1 MHGIRLNSNII
12 HAKQIKKYIMTKRE
26 RYLGLQTDLEDEVWK
41 RLDMTN
47 CYYISNMGRV
57 RSDSYIIKQQLN
69 KKTGLLQAMVYTTEG
84 KPKLLNV
91 QSWVAKMF
99 LPKPKDKAMIVR
111 HISKDLLDNSANN
124 LVWAYRGVA
133 KNVNAGIY
141 LKGIKKEKK
150 PRYRYI
156 IKQKTL
162 TGFVVATYASFDEL
176 EKLGFK
182 RSCIMA
188 VNSGNYH
195 KDNYKSY
202 KWEVTKKRINYD
214 E

>member
-1 MHGIRLNSNII
+1 
-12 HAKQIKKYIMTKRE
+12 MTKRE
-26 RYLGLQTDLEDEVWK
+26 KYLGSQTDLEGEEWK

-99 LPKPKDKAMIVR
+99 LPKPKDKSMIVR
-111 HISKDLLDNSANN
+111 HISDDLLDNSANN
-124 LVWAYRGVA
+124 LVWAYRGIA

-141 LKGIKKEKK
+141 LKGMKKEKK

-182 RSCIMA
+182 KCCIMA

-195 KDNYKSY
+195 KDNYKCY

>member
-1 MHGIRLNSNII
+1 M
-12 HAKQIKKYIMTKRE
+12 
-26 RYLGLQTDLEDEVWK
+26 
-41 RLDMTN
+41 
-47 CYYISNMGRV
+47 
-57 RSDSYIIKQQLN
+57 
-69 KKTGLLQAMVYTTEG
+69 LL
-84 KPKLLNV
+84 KV

-99 LPKPKDKAMIVR
+99 LPEPKEKTMIVR
-111 HISKDLLDNSANN
+111 HISEDLLDNSAKN
-124 LVWAYRGVA
+124 LIWAYRGVV

-141 LKGIKKEKK
+141 LNGRKKEKK

-162 TGFVVATYASFDEL
+162 TGFTVATYASFDEL

-188 VNSGNYH
+188 VSRGRYH
-195 KDNYKSY
+195 KNDYKCY
-202 KWEVTKKRINYD
+202 KWQVTRKKINYD

>member
-1 MHGIRLNSNII
+1 
-12 HAKQIKKYIMTKRE
+12 MTKRE
-26 RYLGLQTDLEDEVWK
+26 RYLGLQGDLEGEEWK

-99 LPKPKDKAMIVR
+99 LPKPKDENMIVR

-141 LKGIKKEKK
+141 LNGIKKEKK

-176 EKLGFK
+176 ERLGFK
-182 RSCIMA
+182 KSCIMS
-188 VNSGNYH
+188 VYRGT
-195 KDNYKSY
+195 YKKNHYKGY
-202 KWEVTKKRINYD
+202 KWEVKKKRINYD

>member
-1 MHGIRLNSNII
+1 
-12 HAKQIKKYIMTKRE
+12 MTKRE
-26 RYLGLQTDLEDEVWK
+26 RYLGLQTDLEGEEWK
-41 RLDMTN
+41 RLDMTD
-47 CYYISNMGRV
+47 CYYISNLGRV
-57 RSDSYIIKQQLN
+57 RSDCYIIKQQLN

-99 LPKPKDKAMIVR
+99 LPKPKDENMIVR

-141 LKGIKKEKK
+141 LNGIKKEKK

-176 EKLGFK
+176 ERLGFK

>member
-1 MHGIRLNSNII
+1 
-12 HAKQIKKYIMTKRE
+12 MTKRE
-26 RYLGLQTDLEDEVWK
+26 KYLGTDLEGEVWK
-41 RLDMTN
+41 RLDITN

-99 LPKPKDKAMIVR
+99 LPKPKDKSMIVR
-111 HISKDLLDNSANN
+111 HISDDLLDNSANN
-124 LVWAYRGVA
+124 LVWAYRGIA

-141 LKGIKKEKK
+141 LKGMKKEKK

-176 EKLGFK
+176 EKLGFR

-188 VNSGNYH
+188 VSSGNYC
-195 KDNYKSY
+195 KNTYKGY
-202 KWEVTKKRINYD
+202 KFEVIKKRINYD

>member
-1 MHGIRLNSNII
+1 
-12 HAKQIKKYIMTKRE
+12 MTKRE
-26 RYLGLQTDLEDEVWK
+26 RYLGLQTDLEGEEWK

-69 KKTGLLQAMVYTTEG
+69 KKTGLLQAMVYTTDG

-91 QSWVAKMF
+91 QSWVAKLF
-99 LPKPKDKAMIVR
+99 LPEPKDENMIVR
-111 HISKDLLDNSANN
+111 HISKDLLDNSAKN
-124 LVWAYRGVA
+124 LIWAYRGVV

-141 LKGIKKEKK
+141 LKGMKKEKK

-188 VNSGNYH
+188 VSSGRYH
-195 KDNYKSY
+195 KDNYKGY
-202 KWEVTKKRINYD
+202 KFQVTRKKINYD

>member
-1 MHGIRLNSNII
+1 
-12 HAKQIKKYIMTKRE
+12 MTKRE
-26 RYLGLQTDLEDEVWK
+26 RYLGLQTDLEGEVWK

-57 RSDSYIIKQQLN
+57 RSDCYIIKQQLN

-99 LPKPKDKAMIVR
+99 LPKPKDGAMIVR
-111 HISKDLLDNSANN
+111 HISKNLLDNSANN

-141 LKGIKKEKK
+141 LKGKKKEKK

-176 EKLGFK
+176 ERLGFK
-182 RSCIMA
+182 KSCIMA

-195 KDNYKSY
+195 KDNYKCY
-202 KWEVTKKRINYD
+202 KWEVTRKKINYD

>member
-1 MHGIRLNSNII
+1 
-12 HAKQIKKYIMTKRE
+12 MTKRE
-26 RYLGLQTDLEDEVWK
+26 KYLGTDLEGEVWK
-41 RLDMTN
+41 RLDITN

-99 LPKPKDKAMIVR
+99 LPKPKDKSMIVR
-111 HISKDLLDNSANN
+111 HISDDLLDNSAKN
-124 LVWAYRGVA
+124 LVWAYRGIT
-133 KNVNAGIY
+133 KNVNSGIY

-176 EKLGFK
+176 EKLGFR

-188 VNSGNYH
+188 VSSGNYC
-195 KDNYKSY
+195 KNTYKGY
-202 KWEVTKKRINYD
+202 KFEVIKKRINYD